1 MQSSKILSNRKSKF
15 YYVCGTL
22 TSQSGEGSVKLRSVS
37 LFIVG
42 QMLWLTAAC
51 STVTTPSPALEWPK
65 PLPQTGLKVEEPRT
79 QALSDAVSVDNAPLH
94 SRPIVLE
101 GAKTP
106 QRADWAILHPA
117 VQPIKRSPAPAL
129 VMGARETAPEGLLD
143 FCRRQPQ
150 LCNVTAIPR
159 SSPKRQEDGFML
171 TGMGPD
177 LSEADPT
184 HALAGPRTRPIRA
197 FAATPQDLAQ
207 INQINRQINRA
218 MIGVTDQIAFG
229 RTEFWTMP
237 LSAPEYSSLRTR
249 PLADCEDFALEKRR
263 ALIAAGIP
271 ETALYLAV
279 AVSPRTSLHAVLV
292 VATVQGDL
300 VLDNLND
307 WVVGF
312 QETGYTWVKRQST
325 TSMLDWAD
333 AVQSERP
340 NTRMFTSR
348 ETRVP
353 TVRRESETQSPTIA
367 LASAWEPSADGP
379 DMSEPVVLSI
389 RPAGGRSN

>member
-1 MQSSKILSNRKSKF
+1 M
-15 YYVCGTL
+15 
-22 TSQSGEGSVKLRSVS
+22 KLRSVS
-37 LFIVG
+37 LLLLG
-42 QMLWLTAAC
+42 QMFWLTAAC
-51 STVTTPSPALEWPK
+51 TSVSTHRPADNWASPAVPAALKHASSKVQIRSEANPVDENLKASREVALESAMP
-65 PLPQTGLKVEEPRT
+65 
-79 QALSDAVSVDNAPLH
+79 S
-94 SRPIVLE
+94 
-101 GAKTP
+101 
-106 QRADWAILHPA
+106 QRAYWPEPYKGAQA
-117 VQPIKRSPAPAL
+117 AKRTSAPAMM
-129 VMGARETAPEGLLD
+129 MGVRETAPEGLRD

-150 LCNVTAIPR
+150 QCNIKVVSRAPPER
-159 SSPKRQEDGFML
+159 HQDGFRL
-171 TGMGPD
+171 TGLGPD
-177 LSEADPT
+177 LSDIAPSRAIPPAS
-184 HALAGPRTRPIRA
+184 ALPIRA
-197 FAATPQDLAQ
+197 FAATREDLAQ

-307 WVVGF
+307 WVVGY

-325 TSMLDWAD
+325 TSLLDWAD
-333 AVQSERP
+333 AVQFGAP
-340 NTRMFTSR
+340 NARMFTNL

-353 TVRRESETQSPTIA
+353 TLRRESEAQSPTIA
-367 LASAWEPSADGP
+367 LASAWEPSADGT
-379 DMSEPVVLSI
+379 DLSEPVVLSI
-389 RPAGGRSN
+389 RATGGRSR